1 MLTAAIT
8 GAVVAILTA
17 VGVEPGP
24 YIAGVAVGVKIMVV
38 TPLVGGFMWWKKKKD
53 DAAAAL
59 AAAADAPAQP
69 DQAG

>member
-53 DAAAAL
+53 EAAAL
-59 AAAADAPAQP
+59 AANAPAQP

>member
-8 GAVVAILTA
+8 GAVVAVLTA

-53 DAAAAL
+53 EAAAL
-59 AAAADAPAQP
+59 AANAPAQP